1 MRIQFFTL
9 MLIPSLGIAAGPLN
23 DTGTDN
29 CRHPHTLVDT
39 QVSATS
45 SCLPAYGT
53 QDARFGRDAAAS
65 QGKLAKTGGGGK
77 GFDFIKVCNSGQL
90 AGQGAC
96 PSNPTLGLTANEWG
110 CTYDNHTGLMWEVK
124 VADTTHYRSYRATYY
139 WYEGGSGVEYGSAY
153 GPEDGTSPPLNCPTP
168 GTCDTQQFLALVNAD
183 QMCGRTG
190 WRLPKAGE
198 LQGLV
203 DYGSGTGSP
212 ATFVDPTYFPN
223 SSTAYWTAT
232 KLPDNLQN
240 VTYKGAYIVS
250 TGAVVP
256 NVWKTATNIRAVRTG
271 KD

>member
-23 DTGTDN
+23 DTGIDN

-77 GFDFIKVCNSGQL
+77 GFDFTKVCNSGEL
-90 AGQGAC
+90 AGQRAC
-96 PSNPTLGLTANEWG
+96 PSDPPLGLAANEWG

-124 VADTTHYRSYRATYY
+124 VADTTHYRSYRATYF
-139 WYEGGSGVEYGSAY
+139 WYEGGSGAEYGSNY
-153 GPEDGTSPPLNCPTP
+153 GPDDNPTDFLPTNCPTD
-168 GTCDTQQFLALVNAD
+168 GTCDTQQFLAHVNAD
-183 QMCGRTG
+183 QMCGHND

-198 LQGLV
+198 LLGLM
-203 DYGSGTGSP
+203 DYDLGTGSP
-212 ATFVDPTYFPN
+212 PPYIDPTYFPN
-223 SSTAYWTAT
+223 TRGGTWTAT
-232 KLPDNLQN
+232 KVASNFTTVRSKAEQNQLVRDGVGLVLHVIGLQ
-240 VTYKGAYIVS
+240 GA
-250 TGAVVP
+250 
-256 NVWKTATNIRAVRTG
+256 
-271 KD
+271 